1 MKEKYGPWTQ
11 QVKSGFQKYYWGS
24 SECRHIV
31 LTDFDFVQT
40 VFIQYLLPLEPTLMC
55 KPHFMH

>member
-1 MKEKYGPWTQ
+1 MKEKYRPWTQ

-24 SECRHIV
+24 SELSW
-31 LTDFDFVQT
+31 LTDFVQT
-40 VFIQYLLPLEPTLMC
+40 VFTQYLLPLEPTFMC